1 MLFSAA
7 SARAADV
14 PPELGVQLVLKVLTY
29 DAAFE
34 QRVGAGAFVVLI
46 PYPPAHADAAKRL
59 AAAATALPVKAMVG
73 RTLEFEAVP
82 EAELDTRLVAR
93 HAAALLIPAGTPLEN
108 ARAYAAIATRHSRY
122 SVTLDDALVPAGVT
136 VGVALN
142 QGKAQVVLNVAAARA
157 IKAEFSPVVM
167 KVARLQQ

>member
-1 MLFSAA
+1 MLLSAA
-7 SARAADV
+7 AARAADV

-46 PYPPAHADAAKRL
+46 PYPPAHADAAKRV

-82 EAELDTRLVAR
+82 EAELDTRLVTR
-93 HAAALLIPAGTPLEN
+93 HAAALLIPAGTPLE
-108 ARAYAAIATRHSRY
+108 
-122 SVTLDDALVPAGVT
+122 
-136 VGVALN
+136 
-142 QGKAQVVLNVAAARA
+142 K
-157 IKAEFSPVVM
+157 EFSR
-167 KVARLQQ
+167 ASGWTSSWF

>member
-1 MLFSAA
+1 M
-7 SARAADV
+7 RADDV
-14 PPELGVQLVLKVLTY
+14 PAELGVQLVLKVLTY

-34 QRVGAGAFVVLI
+34 QRVGSDAFVVLI
-46 PYPPAHADAAKRL
+46 PYPPAHADAARRL
-59 AAAATALPVKAMVG
+59 AAVAAALPVKTMVG
-73 RTLEFEAVP
+73 RALQFEAVP
-82 EAELDTRLVAR
+82 EAELDAHLVAR

-108 ARAYAAIATRHSRY
+108 ARAYAATATRRNRY
-122 SVTLDDALVPAGVT
+122 SVTLDDTLVPAGVT

-142 QGKAQVVLNVAAARA
+142 HGKAQVVVNVSAARA